1 MAFRQLINRVSWAL
15 FKRETVGFDAI
26 GNKYYRLLDKT
37 VEGDI
42 IERRM
47 VKYAGD
53 WDPSQV
59 PVEWLQWLRKVRS
72 DPPTNIEM
80 QAGEASRQAQRD
92 RAESADAAA
101 AEAAMRWQQG
111 GSGSRG
117 GSKSQFTQQL
127 KHSPPQK

>member
-1 MAFRQLINRVSWAL
+1 MAFRQLLNRLSWAL
-15 FKRETVGFDAI
+15 FKRETVGFDAQ

-53 WDPSQV
+53 WDPNEV
-59 PVEWLQWLRKVRS
+59 PPEWLQWLRKVRS
-72 DPPTNIEM
+72 EPPTEVEM
-80 QAGEASRQAQRD
+80 QAGEASRQVQRD

-111 GSGSRG
+111 SGRSG
-117 GSKSQFTQQL
+117 GGRKSQFTQQL
-127 KHSPPQK
+127 KQPSNK